1 MKKPYLNSQYV
12 QLTTA
17 IRYKFLNKFDALSIG
32 SDRKQQKT
40 RRQAKV
46 KQKIRPPKS
55 VDEKQQVL
63 VICVKYTMVRIVPF
77 KFMNELV
84 ICPAVSFSI

>member
-1 MKKPYLNSQYV
+1 MKKSYLNSQYV

-55 VDEKQQVL
+55 VDEKQQV
-63 VICVKYTMVRIVPF
+63 
-77 KFMNELV
+77 
-84 ICPAVSFSI
+84 